1 VEEGASVVLDDDLV
15 MHLTKQLPA
24 G

>member
-1 VEEGASVVLDDDLV
+1 VEEGESVVLDDDLV